1 MASQVNKRSQHE
13 LVTPAEYA
21 RRRGVT
27 RAAVSKA
34 ILRCRIPLI
43 NGLLDPLVAETLWKA
58 RTDPDQQRRA
68 LGQQKPTEAVPA
80 KLDGLNTNWREQ
92 RDKAEAEIAQI
103 ELAKLKG
110 SLVPSAENAKSASSL
125 ASAILQQMMSIPDRI
140 SAEFGVDDDHRRKL
154 RHRLMEEINRIRDEF
169 GRGGVAVVT

>member
-1 MASQVNKRSQHE
+1 MPSQVNKRSQHE

-34 ILRCRIPLI
+34 ILRCRIPLTD
-43 NGLLDPLVAETLWKA
+43 GLLDPLVAETLWKA

-68 LGQQKPTEAVPA
+68 LGQQKPVEAAPA
-80 KLDGLNTNWREQ
+80 KSEGPNTNWREQ
-92 RDKAEAEIAQI
+92 RDKAEAEKAQI
-103 ELAKLKG
+103 ELARLKG
-110 SLVPSAENAKSASSL
+110 DLVPREENDKSASSL

-140 SAEFGVDDDHRRKL
+140 SAEFGIDDEHRSKL
-154 RHRLMEEINRIRDEF
+154 RQRLLEEINRIRAEF
-169 GRGGVAVVT
+169 GRGGVVVA

>member
-1 MASQVNKRSQHE
+1 MPSQVNKRSHHE

-34 ILRCRIPLI
+34 ILRCRIPLTD
-43 NGLLDPLVAETLWKA
+43 GLLDPLVADTLWKA

-68 LGQQKPTEAVPA
+68 LGQQKPVESAPA
-80 KLDGLNTNWREQ
+80 KPEGPNTNWREQ
-92 RDKAEAEIAQI
+92 RDKAEAEKAQI
-103 ELAKLKG
+103 ELAQLKG
-110 SLVPSAENAKSASSL
+110 DLVPREENAKSASSL

-140 SAEFGVDDDHRRKL
+140 SAEFGIDDEHRSKL
-154 RHRLMEEINRIRDEF
+154 RQRLLEEINRIRDEF
-169 GRGGVAVVT
+169 GRGGVAVA